1 MLHMEGNCISLNN
14 ISYENLYF
22 KVHVRGVWERFNLL
36 MIRYNKKLKEMESAS
51 RVSLEKSH

>member
-1 MLHMEGNCISLNN
+1 MEGNCIPLNN

-22 KVHVRGVWERFNLL
+22 KVHVRGVRERFNLL

-51 RVSLEKSH
+51 RVSPEKTH